1 MKATIKDGKLNELE
15 VADDVTDEA
24 PAWTLTANNAVGGP
38 TVREISWTELRS
50 AVVGTRWTASGG
62 GSLFSDEQRA
72 TLVYRDEQRAALMVE
87 TEYNGIGRDQQTA
100 KLIGLRF
107 RD

>member
-1 MKATIKDGKLNELE
+1 MLTELE
-15 VADDVTDEA
+15 IVDDVMAEA

-38 TVREISWTELRS
+38 TVREISWIELR
-50 AVVGTRWTASGG
+50 AAEVGKRWTASGG
-62 GSLFSDEQRA
+62 GNLFSDEQRA
-72 TLVYRDEQRAALMVE
+72 TLVYRDEQRAVLMVE
-87 TEYNGIGRDQQTA
+87 TEYSETNDSGRDQQTA